1 MASPSPLPRRAPKHA
16 ADLHDDGAV
25 ASPSPSPES
34 VLAEGA
40 EQHDPAEKAPELSP
54 EELASKKAAE
64 KQARRESKAAL
75 KQDAKDARLARRT
88 ARAERRLERAQR
100 KQAER
105 TARRIR
111 PVGEAP
117 TEDSPLPDLPGRT
130 PTMRYLVT
138 GATSGIGEEITRQ
151 LAAQGHRLVIVGR
164 DANRLEGTARS
175 LRAAYRV
182 SVETLAADLLT
193 EAGLDAVADRLQA
206 PDLPITGMVHSAG
219 TGVGPDVHETSR
231 REEFDQAF
239 LHVQAPLALSQAALK
254 AFLARGG
261 GRILLVASVA
271 GLVPDGTYG
280 AAKSWAVAFARWA
293 NVRYRS
299 EGVHVTALCPGP
311 VYTGFHERAGI
322 DASSYPS
329 WAWMAVDEVVRE
341 GLAALAQGQGVCV
354 PSRRFRSLIQAAKM
368 APDALV
374 ERFSRHRV
382 AATSGPDVS
391 AASAAAQTPAD
402 TTETSPVHADSERT
416 PA

>member
-1 MASPSPLPRRAPKHA
+1 MASPSPRPRRAPKHA
-16 ADLHDDGAV
+16 ADLPDDGSL
-25 ASPSPSPES
+25 ASSSPSPEPA
-34 VLAEGA
+34 LTEGGA
-40 EQHDPAEKAPELSP
+40 AADVPELTP
-54 EELASKKAAE
+54 EELASKRAAE
-64 KQARRESKAAL
+64 KQARRESRAAL

-88 ARAERRLERAQR
+88 AKAERRLERAQK

-111 PVGEAP
+111 PVGEVP
-117 TEDSPLPDLPGRT
+117 TEDSPLDALPGGA

-138 GATSGIGEEITRQ
+138 GATSGIGEEIARQ
-151 LAAQGHRLVIVGR
+151 LAAQGHRLVVVGR
-164 DANRLEGTARS
+164 DAGRLEQTAQS

-182 SVETLAADLLT
+182 PVETLQADLLT
-193 EAGLDAVADRLQA
+193 EAGLDAVAERLES
-206 PDLPITGMVHSAG
+206 PTKPITGLVHSAG
-219 TGVGPDVHETSR
+219 TGVGPDVHETTR
-231 REEFDQAF
+231 RQEFDQAF
-239 LHVQAPLALSQAALK
+239 LHVQAPLALSQAALR

-271 GLVPDGTYG
+271 GLIPDGTYG

-293 NVRYRS
+293 NIRYRP

-322 DASSYPS
+322 DAASYPS
-329 WAWMAVDEVVRE
+329 WAWMPVDEVARE
-341 GLAALAQGQGVCV
+341 GLAALAQGQSVCV

-382 AATSGPDVS
+382 AAENAVGRPSEDPAADDSADRGSTPD
-391 AASAAAQTPAD
+391 
-402 TTETSPVHADSERT
+402 ADSERT
-416 PA
+416 EA